1 MFEPEKKLTRLIR
14 NSLIIVVGILGLWLF
29 AIAAGSP
36 KLVAEKSKIDF
47 VGSKASASHK
57 GGFKSFRVEGNI
69 DWGDFAKSSLKIE
82 IDTASIWSDDGGLT
96 SHLKNRDFFDAEKFP
111 KIQFD
116 ATKIELGSDG
126 TAIVSGRLKMLG
138 QTVDIS
144 SPCKFELSDVGLV
157 VTSKLSI
164 DRTKWGMNYGQGRV
178 NNDVDLSVA
187 LVLAR

>member
-1 MFEPEKKLTRLIR
+1 MLLSH
-14 NSLIIVVGILGLWLF
+14 SLVTFGVVCL
-29 AIAAGSP
+29 AIAALAASNATLI
-36 KLVAEKSKIDF
+36 KEKSKIDF

-57 GGFKSFRVEGNI
+57 GGFKSFSVEGNI
-69 DWGDFAKSSLKIE
+69 DWGDFAKSSLEIE
-82 IDTASIWSDDGGLT
+82 IDATSIWSDDGGLT
-96 SHLKNRDFFDAEKFP
+96 SHLKNRDFFDVEKFP

-126 TAIVSGRLKMLG
+126 TAIVSGKLTMLG

-144 SPCKFELSDVGLV
+144 SPCKFEVIDARLV
-157 VTSKLSI
+157 VTSKFSI

-187 LVLAR
+187 LVFAR